1 MRRKRGLE
9 KAHSAALSD
18 LQQKPNRENSR
29 KESSISR
36 GLVCLPRPEPGKI
49 PTSRP
54 MSSPDPNPAH
64 ISTEILAAPVVRR
77 DREARLWIDGGT
89 ARVSFTDR
97 EWPTRANP
105 RTRARS
111 VPRVARDVD
120 PRAGGG
126 WHNNSSRHRAPA
138 HPSSRCR
145 RGRAVHRRVDDPGG
159 GVRSSTPRL
168 RETPSSCRSPSSSAP
183 SRRSRGRCCRL
194 YCTRAPSRRWW
205 PSRCSTPRRCSRPRG
220 TSATDCTA
228 GRTSISQGCTSRW

>member
-1 MRRKRGLE
+1 ME
-9 KAHSAALSD
+9 KAHSAALSSD

-97 EWPTRANP
+97 EWPRGDARTLEPAREAFRASLV
-105 RTRARS
+105 TSTLARAVVGTIIR
-111 VPRVARDVD
+111 RVIAPPHIRRRDV
-120 PRAGGG
+120 AEVE
-126 WHNNSSRHRAPA
+126 
-138 HPSSRCR
+138 RCIV
-145 RGRAVHRRVDDPGG
+145 G
-159 GVRSSTPRL
+159 ST
-168 RETPSSCRSPSSSAP
+168 TQA
-183 SRRSRGRCCRL
+183 
-194 YCTRAPSRRWW
+194 A
-205 PSRCSTPRRCSRPRG
+205 
-220 TSATDCTA
+220 A
-228 GRTSISQGCTSRW
+228 

>member
-36 GLVCLPRPEPGKI
+36 GLVCLPRPRTWKNPNI
-49 PTSRP
+49 PSDVFSRP
-54 MSSPDPNPAH
+54 EPCAH
-64 ISTEILAAPVVRR
+64 STEILAAPGVRR

-97 EWPTRANP
+97 EWPRGDARTLEPAREAFRASLV
-105 RTRARS
+105 TSTLARAQ
-111 VPRVARDVD
+111 V
-120 PRAGGG
+120 GTITI
-126 WHNNSSRHRAPA
+126 SSRHRAPA

-205 PSRCSTPRRCSRPRG
+205 PSR
-220 TSATDCTA
+220 
-228 GRTSISQGCTSRW
+228 